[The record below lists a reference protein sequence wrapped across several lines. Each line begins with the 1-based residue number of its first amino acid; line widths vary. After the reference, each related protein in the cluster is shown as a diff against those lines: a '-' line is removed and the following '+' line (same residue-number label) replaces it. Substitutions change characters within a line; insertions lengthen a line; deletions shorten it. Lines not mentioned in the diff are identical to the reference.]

1 MNQDPSFFTL
11 TAVVGMHAA
20 TALKSN
26 PSPGNGL
33 FYAQASG
40 NENQYLLL
48 SCEMTGEPVS
58 LLPAVTFTSNLFD
71 LDLTP
76 RDTSLYRLHL
86 GRPESLNKI

>member
-11 TAVVGMHAA
+11 TAAAGMNAA

-33 FYAQASG
+33 FYTQASG
-40 NENQYLLL
+40 NENQFLLL

-58 LLPAVTFTSNLFD
+58 LLPAVTFTSDKFY
-71 LDLTP
+71 LDLTL
-76 RDTSLYRLHL
+76 RETSLYRLHL
-86 GRPESLNKI
+86 DRPESFNNL